1 MEINDIITCILSLI
15 AITISVFTY
24 WDSNYNFKLKTSVGR
39 HSKLYT
45 IIVDNNGKRPAIFLN
60 VSFLN
65 NGGKTETL
73 EDVKLYVT
81 ISANGKTILIENFIA
96 EREFTDIFNDNAT
109 LTEILPIVVSGK
121 SNTVKKY
128 LFRSET
134 TIDQHHIP
142 FRFYL
147 KFTIHVKQLGK
158 WIEQSTF
165 ESKNN
170 SNVWQD
176 LTLTTSNSSIINLKT
191 IQNEKN

>member
-142 FRFYL
+142 FRFDL